1 MKRRTAFGVV
11 TAAAV
16 LAAGLAVPAAAQ
28 KAITLGT
35 SSIGSSF
42 YVVSIAIAK
51 MAAKHENLNVAVE
64 SVGGSHA
71 NMFGISRGKIDFAT
85 ANSSAVY
92 DLYNGKK
99 PFKKAF
105 DVRLVAQGHPTL
117 RWFIATKRSGITRL
131 NQINGKTISSI
142 RRPLPELAEVM
153 GAMEKVFGLKRIKH
167 VATSTSRELD
177 GQLRAGT
184 VDGALMPFSLRQPV
198 ITKLF
203 RDDMIEPLILSDAD
217 FDKVFNV
224 LPPKFFKLVVPA
236 NNYKNQPKAFQV
248 LGLNATMVTSM
259 RMDDNTVYKMLRSFM
274 NHQKEFRTFH
284 GAAKFW
290 NPQRAT
296 LSPPVPFHPGAIK
309 YYKEAGM
316 WTPKLEALQAKL
328 LSRK

>member
-1 MKRRTAFGVV
+1 VLG
-11 TAAAV
+11 AAAV
-16 LAAGLAVPAAAQ
+16 VAAGLTAPATAQ

-51 MAAKHENLNVAVE
+51 MASKHENMNVSVE

-71 NMFGISRGKIDFAT
+71 NMFGIARGKIDFAT

-92 DLYNGKK
+92 DLYNGNT

-117 RWFIATKRSGITRL
+117 RWFISTKRSDITRL
-131 NQINGKTISSI
+131 EDIDNKTISSI
-142 RRPLPELAEVM
+142 RRPLPELKEVM
-153 GAMEKVFGLKRIKH
+153 DAMEKVFGMKGIKH
-167 VATSTSRELD
+167 VASSTSRELD

-203 RDDMIEPLILSDAD
+203 RDDMIQPLILSDAQ
-217 FDKVFNV
+217 FDKVFAA

-236 NNYKNQPKAFQV
+236 NNFKNQPKAFPV
-248 LGLNATMVTSM
+248 LGLNAVMVTTM
-259 RMDDNTVYKMLRSFM
+259 KMDEETVYTMLRSFM
-274 NHQKEFRTFH
+274 NHQKEFSTFH

-316 WTPKLEALQAKL
+316 WTPKLEALQARL
-328 LSRK
+328 LRK

>member
-1 MKRRTAFGVV
+1 MKISTGFRMLG
-11 TAAAV
+11 AAAV
-16 LAAGLAVPAAAQ
+16 LAAGLAAPAAAQ

-42 YVVSIAIAK
+42 YVVSIAISK
-51 MAAKHENLNVAVE
+51 MASKHENLNVAVE

-71 NMFGISRGKIDFAT
+71 NMFGIARGKIDFAT

-131 NQINGKTISSI
+131 EDIDNKTISSI
-142 RRPLPELAEVM
+142 RRPLPELKEVM
-153 GAMEKVFGLKRIKH
+153 DVMEKVFGMKGIKH
-167 VATSTSRELD
+167 VASSTSRELD
-177 GQLRAGT
+177 GQLRAGS

-203 RDDMIEPLILSDAD
+203 RDDMIEPLILSDAQ
-217 FDKVFNV
+217 FDKVFNA

-236 NNYKNQPKAFQV
+236 NNFKNQPKAFPV
-248 LGLNATMVTSM
+248 LGLNAVMVTTM
-259 RMDDNTVYKMLRSFM
+259 KMDEDTVYKMLRSFM
-274 NHQKEFRTFH
+274 NHQKEFSTFH

-316 WTPKLEALQAKL
+316 WTSKLEALQAKL
-328 LSRK
+328 LKK

>member
-1 MKRRTAFGVV
+1 MRRYSAIGTVGAAIIL
-11 TAAAV
+11 AAAV
-16 LAAGLAVPAAAQ
+16 AAPVAAQ

-51 MAAKHENLNVAVE
+51 MASKHEKMNVSVE

-71 NMFGISRGKIDFAT
+71 NMFGIVRGKVDFAT

-99 PFKKAF
+99 PFKKPF

-117 RWFIATKRSGITRL
+117 RWFISTKRSGITRL
-131 NQINGKTISSI
+131 KQIDGKTISSI
-142 RRPLPELAEVM
+142 RRPLPELKEIM
-153 GAMEKVFGLKRIKH
+153 DAMQTVFSMKDIKH
-167 VATSTSRELD
+167 VASSTSRELD

-203 RDDMIEPLILSDAD
+203 RDNMVKPLILSNAD
-217 FDKVFNV
+217 FEKVKNA
-224 LPPKFFKLVVPA
+224 LPPKFFRLDVPA
-236 NNYKNQPKAFQV
+236 NNYKNQPKGFPV

-259 RMDDNTVYKMLRSFM
+259 KMDNDTVYKMLRSFM
-274 NHQKEFRTFH
+274 NHQKEFGTFH

-290 NPQRAT
+290 NPKRT
-296 LSPPVPFHPGAIK
+296 TVNPPVPFHPGAIK
-309 YYKEAGM
+309 YYKEAGL
-316 WTPKLEALQAKL
+316 WNAKLDALQAKL
-328 LSRK
+328 LRR

>member
-1 MKRRTAFGVV
+1 MRRYSAIRTVGAAVLL
-11 TAAAV
+11 AAAV
-16 LAAGLAVPAAAQ
+16 AAPASAQ

-51 MAAKHENLNVAVE
+51 MASKHEKMNVSVE

-71 NMFGISRGKIDFAT
+71 NMFGIARGKIDFAT

-92 DLYNGKK
+92 DLYNGNK

-117 RWFIATKRSGITRL
+117 RWFISTKRSGITRL
-131 NQINGKTISSI
+131 KQIDGKTISSI
-142 RRPLPELAEVM
+142 RRPLPELKEIM
-153 GAMEKVFGLKRIKH
+153 DAMQTVFSMKDIKH
-167 VATSTSRELD
+167 VASSTSRELD

-203 RDDMIEPLILSDAD
+203 RDDMIEPLILNDAD
-217 FDKVFNV
+217 FDKVFAA

-236 NNYKNQPKAFQV
+236 NNFKNQPKAFPV
-248 LGLNATMVTSM
+248 LGLNAVMVTSKK
-259 RMDDNTVYKMLRSFM
+259 MDNDTVYRMLRSFM
-274 NHQKEFRTFH
+274 NHQKEFSTFH

-309 YYKEAGM
+309 YYKEVGM
-316 WTPKLEALQAKL
+316 WTPKLAALQAKL
-328 LSRK
+328 LKK